1 MIDPRLQILYLL
13 AVAVG
18 AFASADPRWLCS
30 LLALQLVLWL
40 SLRLPVRGLW
50 AIVRRLQW
58 FVVFVVLSFAFFAFE
73 SGDRLLTLPL
83 WPWAPGINL
92 SLEINLSGVVRG
104 LLLSSR
110 IVTVICA
117 SQILARAGDRETIVR
132 GLRGLLVPATI
143 AYSLDLVLSLLGT
156 EERRPGRGDG
166 GGRGR
171 HREQESGAEH
181 ASTFGIF
188 RQLIRGDVGFL
199 VELMRRSIASARER
213 AEAYGLKPE
222 AVSDLAVITG
232 LGVLTMTVRFIKVLP
247 GLPFA
252 PGHKGI
258 ILLPFYIVAYDL
270 TASRWG
276 ATKLGVVIGLTSFLM
291 GEGKFGPFEILRHI
305 APGLFV
311 DLIMPAVRRLAP
323 EPGALLYALVG
334 TGAAVTRVSTLL
346 VVAYFVEAPKIFYA
360 LLVPMV
366 ITNTVFGFLSGFVTF
381 HLMKSVQKLRTAI

>member
-1 MIDPRLQILYLL
+1 MVIDPRLQILYLL
-13 AVAVG
+13 AVGIV
-18 AFASADPRWLCS
+18 AFATADPWWLS
-30 LLALQLVLWL
+30 GLLGLQILLWL
-40 SLRLPVRGLW
+40 WLRLPLRGLL

-58 FVVFVVLSFAFFAFE
+58 FVGLVVLSFAFFAFE
-73 SGDRLLTLPL
+73 SGDRLVALPV
-83 WPWAPGINL
+83 WRWA
-92 SLEINLSGVVRG
+92 LEINLSGIVRG

-117 SQILARAGDRETIVR
+117 SQLLQRAGDRETIVR
-132 GLRGLLVPATI
+132 GLRGLFVPASI

-156 EERRPGRGDG
+156 EGPRRGRGRGDG
-166 GGRGR
+166 KGRDER
-171 HREQESGAEH
+171 AGAER
-181 ASTFGIF
+181 ASTVEVF
-188 RQLIRGDVGFL
+188 RQLIKGDVGFL

-232 LGVLTMTVRFIKVLP
+232 LGVLTMTVRFLKVLP

-258 ILLPFYIVAYDL
+258 VLLPFYIIAYDL

-276 ATKLGVVIGLTSFLM
+276 ATQLGVVIGVTSFLM

-305 APGLFV
+305 APGVFV
-311 DLIMPAVRRLAP
+311 DLVMPAVRRLVP
-323 EPGALLYALVG
+323 EPGAFIYALVG
-334 TGAAVTRVSTLL
+334 TGAALMRVSTLL
-346 VVAYFVEAPKIFYA
+346 AVAYFVEAPKLFYA
-360 LLVPMV
+360 FLVPIV

-381 HLMKSVQKLRTAI
+381 HLMKSVQKLRSAL

>member
-13 AVAVG
+13 AVGIV
-18 AFASADPRWLCS
+18 AFATADPWWLCG
-30 LLALQLVLWL
+30 LLTLQILVWL
-40 SLRLPVRGLW
+40 GLRLPVGGLW

-58 FVVFVVLSFAFFAFE
+58 FVVFVVLSFAFFGAE
-73 SGDRLLTLPL
+73 PGDRLVALPL
-83 WPWAPGINL
+83 WRWA
-92 SLEINLSGVVRG
+92 LEINLSGVVRG
-104 LLLSSR
+104 LLLTSR

-117 SQILARAGDRETIVR
+117 SQILQRAGDSETIVR
-132 GLRGLLVPATI
+132 GLRGLLVPASI

-156 EERRPGRGDG
+156 KGPRGGRAGGDG
-166 GGRGR
+166 KGRGR
-171 HREQESGAEH
+171 GEESEAER
-181 ASTFGIF
+181 TGTVEII
-188 RQLIRGDVGFL
+188 RQLIKGDVGFL
-199 VELMRRSIASARER
+199 VELMRRNIASARER

-232 LGVLTMTVRFIKVLP
+232 LGVLTMTVRFLKVLP

-258 ILLPFYIVAYDL
+258 ILLPFYIIAYDL

-276 ATKLGVVIGLTSFLM
+276 ATKLGVVIGVTSFLM

-311 DLIMPAVRRLAP
+311 DLVMPAVRRLVP
-323 EPGALLYALVG
+323 EPGAFLYALVG
-334 TGAAVTRVSTLL
+334 TGAALMRVSTLL
-346 VVAYFVEAPKIFYA
+346 AVAYFVEAPKVFYA
-360 LLVPMV
+360 FLVPIV

-381 HLMKSVQKLRTAI
+381 HLMKSVQKLRTAL

>member
-13 AVAVG
+13 AVGIV
-18 AFASADPRWLCS
+18 AFATSDPRWLS
-30 LLALQLVLWL
+30 GLLVLQILLWL
-40 SLRLPVRGLW
+40 WLRLPVGGLW

-73 SGDRLLTLPL
+73 PGDRLVVLPL
-83 WPWAPGINL
+83 WRWAL
-92 SLEINLSGVVRG
+92 DINLSGAIRG

-117 SQILARAGDRETIVR
+117 SQILQRAGDRETLVR
-132 GLRGLLVPATI
+132 GLRGLLVPASI

-156 EERRPGRGDG
+156 EGPRRGRGG
-166 GGRGR
+166 GMGRGR
-171 HREQESGAEH
+171 DEESGAER
-181 ASTFGIF
+181 AGTVEII
-188 RQLIRGDVGFL
+188 RQLIKGDVGFL
-199 VELMRRSIASARER
+199 VELMRRSIANARER

-232 LGVLTMTVRFIKVLP
+232 LGVLTMTVRFLKVLP

-258 ILLPFYIVAYDL
+258 ILLPFYIIAYDL
-270 TASRWG
+270 TSSRWG
-276 ATKLGVVIGLTSFLM
+276 ATKLGVVIGVTSFLM

-311 DLIMPAVRRLAP
+311 DLVMPAIRRLVP
-323 EPGALLYALVG
+323 EPGAFLYALVG
-334 TGAAVTRVSTLL
+334 TGAAVMRVSTLL
-346 VVAYFVEAPKIFYA
+346 AVAYFVEAPKVFYA
-360 LLVPMV
+360 FLVPMV

-381 HLMKSVQKLRTAI
+381 HLMKSVQKLRAAL